1 MNVREN
7 RRGKKETGNTGYSK
21 TQNEEKQNKTHNTI
35 CVGRHST
42 HRNTNNVNKT

>member
-21 TQNEEKQNKTHNTI
+21 TQNEEKQNKKTTQKKDKI
-35 CVGRHST
+35 C
-42 HRNTNNVNKT
+42 NVDPENK